1 MGRLVKLSL
10 GLWTK
15 NSNGDWSFEETSS
28 YDGEAIVINNN
39 ETFDGLVEL
48 IRIRLNLG
56 ILTPVAL
63 TYQLP
68 DWMIVPDGP
77 KTPPITLSCDKDV
90 EILTSVRDYMSEAVL
105 YVTSGPEL
113 VARYEFLRRSPFT
126 IGDTTYL
133 EEGVSE
139 AQHRQAILDLVGGH
153 PIVCSKHILEIM
165 FNEPQLLIVFRV
177 ALEIEMVYGL
187 PNETVQA
194 EEATGFPRL
203 TVDDVVAMAEAS
215 TISPEE
221 DFYYAEN
228 DEVLYGEP
236 MNIEELQYEIPI
248 GQPASILNHSTPLQ
262 VEPLNVWRDMTEDE
276 EYWNGIADHEN
287 DYDVYYAQST
297 HPTEGVIGLPLAP
310 NRRIAAPQPATIIII
325 DDDDGSTTAS
335 SDALNENNIITS
347 GPPSEVIATIGME
360 LSNNGPS
367 VKEGDFSTEVVNI
380 NQAGSSEF
388 PIGPTPENN
397 SNKAEP
403 TLDLTLTLG
412 NKVPSNG
419 DVPVESFNGSC
430 SDPDEGSGNET
441 NKSEELYVGK
451 VFRNRADF
459 KQQMASYA
467 LRCKFRFKNSRSS
480 PDGMVLQC
488 ISLTCNWRV
497 YAVKLKNV
505 EKYEVRK
512 LNLDHTCSVDERAE
526 NFEISGGMLVCQIN
540 AGEFDVKDKDGISY
554 HVNLHTKSCSCFSFQ
569 TLLIPCPHA
578 IAAAIKEKSSI
589 ESLVSNYYTMDTLVA
604 AYAGNILP
612 ISSEVNPTVVKAWV
626 ITKPHA
632 KWQYKKNVHEVKVG
646 LSRMMKV
653 FDKNGGL

>member
-430 SDPDEGSGNET
+430 SDPDEGSG
-441 NKSEELYVGK
+441 
-451 VFRNRADF
+451 VFRPF
-459 KQQMASYA
+459 
-467 LRCKFRFKNSRSS
+467 F
-480 PDGMVLQC
+480 
-488 ISLTCNWRV
+488 
-497 YAVKLKNV
+497 
-505 EKYEVRK
+505 
-512 LNLDHTCSVDERAE
+512 
-526 NFEISGGMLVCQIN
+526 
-540 AGEFDVKDKDGISY
+540 
-554 HVNLHTKSCSCFSFQ
+554 
-569 TLLIPCPHA
+569 
-578 IAAAIKEKSSI
+578 
-589 ESLVSNYYTMDTLVA
+589 
-604 AYAGNILP
+604 
-612 ISSEVNPTVVKAWV
+612 
-626 ITKPHA
+626 
-632 KWQYKKNVHEVKVG
+632 
-646 LSRMMKV
+646 
-653 FDKNGGL
+653 